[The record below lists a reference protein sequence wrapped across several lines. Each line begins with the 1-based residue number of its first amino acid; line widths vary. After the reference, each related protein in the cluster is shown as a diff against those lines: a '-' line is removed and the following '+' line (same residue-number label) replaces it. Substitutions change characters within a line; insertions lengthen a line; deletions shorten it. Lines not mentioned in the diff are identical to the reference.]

1 MIEEVFIPAELIPTV
16 VRDDPSGENLLD
28 MKKGKVLISEPMK
41 TYDKMVLDIEN
52 WIEPP
57 IKIMIT
63 ATEGEMLVRLGYG
76 YFVTHDASGY
86 FISMDRAT
94 LDRITDKEIYHISS
108 MISTN
113 ESYRLQRIRKAGE
126 SAYWPDSTSGGV
138 ETKLLVKKAL
148 KRAEEYRVDDATTI
162 EEHELSHVAFIQQH
176 ARSVDY
182 VDDIVEGQRK
192 LNSLNSRR
200 RGNPTQEEKSIYIS
214 LNTLGELNS
223 MLVEM
228 NGAKP
233 GRDWMY
239 YYRIAES
246 LSDMRNLDVHD
257 KSLALYDYVIR
268 GALQNDLSIF
278 DCHLVARLVILF
290 GKDILVK
297 DPYSTQ
303 LLDEVALFGI
313 NHIPGPP
320 SHEEMVQ
327 LLAQIREK
335 ERELL
340 EGDKESFYARMQ
352 QLSKDIT
359 PFVTTFL
366 KNLDQKV
373 EILDKLRSTPVTATS
388 LN

>member
-1 MIEEVFIPAELIPTV
+1 MVQEAFIPAGLIPTI

-28 MKKGKVLISEPMK
+28 MRKREVVISEPIK
-41 TYDKMVLDIEN
+41 TYEKMVLDIEN
-52 WIEPP
+52 WIDPP
-57 IKIMIT
+57 IKLMIT
-63 ATEGEMLVRLGYG
+63 TTEGEVLTRLGYG
-76 YFVTHDASGY
+76 HLVTHDANGY
-86 FISMDRAT
+86 FLNMDRAT
-94 LDRITDKEIYHISS
+94 LAQITDKDFYHISGMLS
-108 MISTN
+108 VT
-113 ESYRLQRIRKAGE
+113 EAYRLQCIRKAGE
-126 SAYWPDSTSGGV
+126 SAYWPDETSGGA
-138 ETKLLVKKAL
+138 ETKLLVRKAL

-162 EEHELSHVAFIQQH
+162 EEHELAHVAFIQQH

-182 VDDIVEGQRK
+182 VDDIVEGQRR
-192 LNSLNSRR
+192 LDSLNSRR

-246 LSDMRNLDVHD
+246 LSDMRNLEVHD
-257 KSLALYDYVIR
+257 KSSSLYDYVIR
-268 GALQNDLSIF
+268 GALKNDTSNF
-278 DCHLVARLVILF
+278 DCHLVARLMILF
-290 GKDILVK
+290 GKEILVK

-327 LLAQIREK
+327 LLARIREK

-340 EGDKESFYARMQ
+340 EGDRESFYARMH
-352 QLSKDIT
+352 QLSQDIT

-366 KNLDQKV
+366 DNLDRRV
-373 EILDKLRSTPVTATS
+373 VTLDKQRSTPVTATP
-388 LN
+388 LQ